1 MSPIGIFLVQKCE
14 IWLLPFRAATSP
26 GTLVFG
32 DSKTISTH
40 LQLEK
45 GAKKGEKVR
54 RGLAGGGGAA
64 RSLRP

>member
-1 MSPIGIFLVQKCE
+1 M
-14 IWLLPFRAATSP
+14 
-26 GTLVFG
+26 FG

-54 RGLAGGGGAA
+54 RGLAGGVERRVHFGLKINFVA
-64 RSLRP
+64 L